1 VNRSSGGITAIL
13 VAACLWGT
21 TGTSATFADG
31 MSPLAIG
38 AAAMGV
44 GGLLQALIAVPALRR
59 SSTTLWANRRLVV
72 LGAASVAVYPLAFYS
87 SMHLAGVAIG
97 TVVSLASAPLASGV
111 LEHVVEHRRNERGLP
126 SEERPSLRGAPQG
139 GRHERGLPSEESN
152 TAAAS
157 DAERPSLRGA
167 PQGRGLRGRWVGAAL
182 LGVTGSSLLCLAR
195 GGDAGAGQS
204 TLAGIALGLLAGITY
219 AIYSWVIHQLA
230 RRDVGRAASMGA
242 VFGLG
247 GALLVPVLLATGR
260 PLIASPASFAVAVY
274 MALIP
279 MFLGYLLFGYG
290 LARIRPSEATTLTLI
305 EPVIAAVLAVVV
317 VGEGLSLVG
326 WVGLT
331 TVGAALVVR
340 VLAPN
345 TGNPDGPRASEGSE
359 ILVAASSIAEASL
372 GVPPDAVVRR
382 PPVARHR

>member
-1 VNRSSGGITAIL
+1 
-13 VAACLWGT
+13 
-21 TGTSATFADG
+21 
-31 MSPLAIG
+31 
-38 AAAMGV
+38 
-44 GGLLQALIAVPALRR
+44 
-59 SSTTLWANRRLVV
+59 
-72 LGAASVAVYPLAFYS
+72 
-87 SMHLAGVAIG
+87 
-97 TVVSLASAPLASGV
+97 
-111 LEHVVEHRRNERGLP
+111 LP
-126 SEERPSLRGAPQG
+126 SEQ
-139 GRHERGLPSEESN
+139 SN

-157 DAERPSLRGA
+157 DAEQPSLRGA
-167 PQGRGLRGRWVGAAL
+167 PQGRRLSGRWVGAAL

-247 GALLVPVLLATGR
+247 GALLMPVLLATGQ

-290 LARIRPSEATTLTLI
+290 LTRIRPSEATTLTLI

-331 TVGAALVVR
+331 TVGAALVVL

-345 TGNPDGPRASEGSE
+345 TGNPDGPRAGEGSE

>member
-1 VNRSSGGITAIL
+1 VNRSTGGITAIL

-21 TGTSATFADG
+21 TGTSATFAAG

-44 GGLLQALIAVPALRR
+44 GGLMQALIAVPALRR

-97 TVVSLASAPLASGV
+97 TVVSLASAPRAWGV
-111 LEHVVEHRRNERGLP
+111 LEHVVEHRRN
-126 SEERPSLRGAPQG
+126 
-139 GRHERGLPSEESN
+139 ERGLPSEESN

-167 PQGRGLRGRWVGAAL
+167 PQGGRLSGRWVGAAL
-182 LGVTGSSLLCLAR
+182 LGVTGSSLLCLTR
-195 GGDAGAGQS
+195 GGEPGAGQS
-204 TLAGIALGLLAGITY
+204 TLVGIALGLLAGITY

-247 GALLVPVLLATGR
+247 GALLMPVLLATGQ

-331 TVGAALVVR
+331 TVGAALVVL

-345 TGNPDGPRASEGSE
+345 TGNPDGPRAGEGSE
-359 ILVAASSIAEASL
+359 ILVAASSITEPGL
-372 GVPPDAVVRR
+372 GVPPDALVRR